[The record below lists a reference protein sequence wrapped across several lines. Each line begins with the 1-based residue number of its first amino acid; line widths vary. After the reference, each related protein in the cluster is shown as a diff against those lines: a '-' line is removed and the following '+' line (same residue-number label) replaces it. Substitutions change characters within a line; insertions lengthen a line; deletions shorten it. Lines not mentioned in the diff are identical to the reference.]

1 MGDSWSNREVSGIQ
15 AILVVAALV
24 IVGLGFV
31 VSLMLIND
39 YSRDHWVPAAIWV
52 RLALFSTIT
61 LAAMIVEFKSRWK
74 RVRFWFALAGL
85 MLARTA
91 IYVAVLKQ
99 APDWPL
105 DDVQRQV
112 GLVGPEGGARPEL
125 PEPEEGAEATQRS
138 RQEPRSTGAHARRHA
153 RRATGRSSRRA

>member
-31 VSLMLIND
+31 VSVMLIND

-61 LAAMIVEFKSRWK
+61 LAAMIVEFKRRWK

-105 DDVQRQV
+105 LGFAFVTFVKIRFLAALLGRFGRRTHGV
-112 GLVGPEGGARPEL
+112 
-125 PEPEEGAEATQRS
+125 
-138 RQEPRSTGAHARRHA
+138 HA
-153 RRATGRSSRRA
+153 